1 MSHHDD
7 DLQPIADRLRASRPE
22 LTALELDDIS
32 QRVRARVAARKRPRG
47 TFMKSRLTILAM
59 LVAGMLLSTTGAG
72 LAVSGLT
79 SQGDAGLAQYGEAT
93 PPPPTAAP
101 PAAGAPAP
109 APSPQSEVLGEEE
122 ESAPAPAAAAKP
134 APAVQPARQVEAA
147 AKSGELPFTG
157 FAALPILLGGLAL
170 LTTGLVLRRRTHE
183 RRD

>member
-1 MSHHDD
+1 
-7 DLQPIADRLRASRPE
+7 
-22 LTALELDDIS
+22 
-32 QRVRARVAARKRPRG
+32 
-47 TFMKSRLTILAM
+47 MKSRVTILGM

-79 SQGDAGLAQYGEAT
+79 SDAGLAQYGEAA
-93 PPPPTAAP
+93 PAPPTSAP

-122 ESAPAPAAAAKP
+122 QSAPAPAAAAAP